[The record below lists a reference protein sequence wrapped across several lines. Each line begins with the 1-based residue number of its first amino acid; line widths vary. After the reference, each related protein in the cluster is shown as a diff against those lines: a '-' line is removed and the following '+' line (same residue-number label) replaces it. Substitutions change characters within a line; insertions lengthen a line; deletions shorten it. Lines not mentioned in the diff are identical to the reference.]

1 MVDLIL
7 RVQYVFVIPG
17 LHLILNINQAEY
29 IAGLGDSAGARIVI
43 HHQSRMPHPEDDG
56 IALEPGV
63 LTSIGLR
70 HVSFINL
77 NKSSTKIIIN

>member
-56 IALEPGV
+56 YNTG
-63 LTSIGLR
+63 TR
-70 HVSFINL
+70 SFDVYWSKTCKL
-77 NKSSTKIIIN
+77 YQLK